1 MYAKLPPS
9 YITKSSIYCIG
20 GGLLGFGAI
29 ELLFGG
35 EVFYDKGLMPLVHR
49 LSDGETAHRWAIKAC
64 KLGLLPRFGPNHWEY
79 PELECEFA
87 GQKLKNPIGLAAGFD
102 KDGEAILPLANS
114 GFGMIEIGVGK
125 VQVRVKAA
133 RAAPWSP
140 GMAVF
145 GVNLGKNK
153 MTSDE
158 NCKLDYEVGVNHFA
172 MNSDYLVVNVSSP
185 NTPGLRS
192 MQGRKPLE
200 QLLAYV
206 KRAVDMHK
214 LPNPPKIFLK
224 IAPDLVDAEL
234 ADIAKVVMDPKFGV
248 AGLIISNTTISRP
261 DSLQSSE
268 KDQTGGLSGVPL
280 KELSTNCIRKML
292 TGGKVP
298 IIGCGGIASGAD
310 AYEKVKAGASVVQ
323 LYTSMVYQGFPVI
336 GRVKRE
342 LVECLRKDGLTNIS
356 QAVGADHRATKP

>member
-1 MYAKLPPS
+1 MYAKLPPG

-102 KDGEAILPLANS
+102 KDGDAILPLANS
-114 GFGMIEIGVGK
+114 GFGMIEIGSITPLPQPGNPQPRVFRLEEDRAVINRYGFNSEGVGK

-280 KELSTNCIRKML
+280 KELSTNCIRKMY
-292 TGGKVP
+292 K
-298 IIGCGGIASGAD
+298 
-310 AYEKVKAGASVVQ
+310 
-323 LYTSMVYQGFPVI
+323 
-336 GRVKRE
+336 
-342 LVECLRKDGLTNIS
+342 
-356 QAVGADHRATKP
+356 